1 MNVMNESNIIEFIIK
16 IINKKRINKKLVSQ
30 YGKNINQKKII
41 MILSEYILYKK
52 CEEKIKK
59 QLYKNLI
66 IVDKIWKN
74 LLL

>member
-1 MNVMNESNIIEFIIK
+1 MNESNIIEFIIK